1 MTAAH
6 DHAPRLRA
14 DGRRR
19 RCARFLRDSLVFARR
34 NVEHIRQIP
43 EKLLDVTLQPIM
55 FVLLFAFVFGG
66 AIHVDGGNYRE
77 FLIGGILVQC
87 LAFGLMGPAMSIAT
101 DLDEGVIDR
110 FRSLPSARAAYL
122 FGHFLAELGRL
133 DALAHHPP
141 RHRPGGRLAHA
152 QRCARRRAA
161 VLLLMV
167 FSSAMIW
174 LGTFLG
180 MLVRSPD
187 AAQGVVFV
195 TVFPLTFL
203 SIAFVPIESMP
214 NALQWIASW
223 NPISAL
229 VAARPRAVRQPDV
242 AARQGRLA
250 ARAPRRGVV
259 DLLRRAGRRLRAR
272 GAAPLPPPHDR
283 LIATDGSRDRC
294 APPGPARPGGAH
306 RLHVGAHRR
315 PERRELAALR
325 VEHPLAVDGVDLVGV
340 ASVTPGTVGE
350 ANVGSSTPRP
360 ARATR
365 RAGDQ
370 LVREHHRQHRR
381 RARPPAGSS
390 PRPATIASS
399 TGAPVSISTSATS
412 ASRLPDE
419 CVAGLVEVALAA
431 RHGDH
436 EQPALLGVQGR
447 LDARRRCGRDGC
459 RRRGSRPR

>member
-1 MTAAH
+1 MG
-6 DHAPRLRA
+6 D
-14 DGRRR
+14 
-19 RCARFLRDSLVFARR
+19 FFRDSMVFARR
-34 NVEHIRQIP
+34 NIEHIRQIP

-77 FLIGGILVQC
+77 FLIGGILVQS

-110 FRSLPSARAAYL
+110 FRSLPSSRGSYL
-122 FGHFLAELGRL
+122 FGHYLAELAGSMLSLAILIGTGLAVGWRTHNGAL
-133 DALAHHPP
+133 DVAS
-141 RHRPGGRLAHA
+141 
-152 QRCARRRAA
+152 A

-229 VAARPRAVRQPDV
+229 VAARARAVRQPDV
-242 AARQGRLA
+242 ATRQGRLA

-259 DLLRRAGRRLRAR
+259 DLLRPARRRLRAR

-283 LIATDGSRDRC
+283 LIATGATDSDR
-294 APPGPARPGGAH
+294 
-306 RLHVGAHRR
+306 
-315 PERRELAALR
+315 
-325 VEHPLAVDGVDLVGV
+325 
-340 ASVTPGTVGE
+340 
-350 ANVGSSTPRP
+350 
-360 ARATR
+360 
-365 RAGDQ
+365 
-370 LVREHHRQHRR
+370 
-381 RARPPAGSS
+381 
-390 PRPATIASS
+390 
-399 TGAPVSISTSATS
+399 APV
-412 ASRLPDE
+412 R
-419 CVAGLVEVALAA
+419 
-431 RHGDH
+431 
-436 EQPALLGVQGR
+436 
-447 LDARRRCGRDGC
+447 
-459 RRRGSRPR
+459 